1 VRGRRMTEKTQTPNE
16 AALSALI
23 LQVLFQALRQV
34 PVGSVSI
41 DKKLHEMAQGLSEE
55 DMADLKQ
62 SLKQYVD
69 EVTETVVV
77 QFPKE
82 EGA

>member
-1 VRGRRMTEKTQTPNE
+1 MTEKTQTPNE